1 MKKIIGIDLGTTNSC
16 VALYEGNQVVVL
28 PNNEGKRTTPSVV
41 AFTSMGIKVGDSARR
56 QAIVNSR
63 QTVFSV
69 KRFMGESYKD
79 IKAMGNQMP
88 YPVKVT
94 NNGGVVFPIGNKD
107 YSPQEISA
115 HILCNIK
122 KIAEEHLGQEV
133 TDAVITVPAYFTEKQ
148 RLATKEAG
156 HIARLNVRRILN
168 EPTAAAL
175 AYGIQ
180 DGTPGKIVVFD
191 LGGGTFDISI
201 LDCDAGFYEVMAT
214 GGNSHLG
221 GDDFDR
227 VIMDWLMED
236 FYKKHGIELWLF
248 PEALQRVR
256 EAAEQAKIELSSSDF
271 VEIKIPY
278 IVASGNV
285 PLHLQRTLTR
295 KRFEQLVD
303 PLVSQCYLPCEKA
316 VSDAGISL
324 SEIDQILLVGG
335 STRMPVIKRMVRQY
349 FGLEPSHCVN
359 PDEIV
364 AMGAAWEGAL
374 LNKEFESV
382 ILMDVT
388 PLTLGVQTEN
398 GVMSPIIH
406 ANETIPISRYDY
418 FTTTEDFQEVVTIQ
432 ILQGEG
438 YFAKTNKLIGT
449 FTLSG
454 LSPAKAGEPRI
465 KILFDLDKD
474 GLLTVKALDEGSGN
488 SREICIE
495 QSGSFTREEI
505 DRMRADATQNDD
517 GNENRKNEFANI
529 SNLKT

>member
-56 QAIVNSR
+56 QAIVNPK

-79 IKAMGNQMP
+79 IKAMGSQMP

-94 NNGGVVFPIGNKD
+94 DNGGVAFPVGNKD
-107 YSPQEISA
+107 YTPQEISA
-115 HILCNIK
+115 QILCNIK
-122 KIAEEHLGQEV
+122 RIAEEHLGQEV

-156 HIARLNVRRILN
+156 HIANLNVRRILN

-180 DGTPGKIVVFD
+180 DGTPGKIAVFD

-221 GDDFDR
+221 GDDFDK
-227 VIMDWLMED
+227 VIMDWLMGD
-236 FYKKHGIELWLF
+236 FYKKHGVELWLF

-271 VEIKIPY
+271 VEIKVPY

-295 KRFEQLVD
+295 EKFEQLVE
-303 PLVSQCYLPCEKA
+303 PLVAQCYLPCEKA
-316 VSDAGISL
+316 VGDAGISL
-324 SEIDQILLVGG
+324 SEIDRILLVGG

-374 LNKEFESV
+374 LNKEFENV

-398 GVMSPIIH
+398 GVMSPIIR
-406 ANETIPISRYDY
+406 ANETIPISRHDY
-418 FTTTEDFQEVVTIQ
+418 YTTTEDFQEVVTIQ

-488 SREICIE
+488 SGEIRIE

-505 DRMRADATQNDD
+505 DRMRADATQN
-517 GNENRKNEFANI
+517 ECRERKQKE
-529 SNLKT
+529 